1 MKFNIKH
8 FSQYNRITT
17 DNEENFKKKKK
28 KNFFFTYL
36 DERHYIK
43 TNRTKKILFS

>member
-8 FSQYNRITT
+8 FFQYNRITK
-17 DNEENFKKKKK
+17 DNEENFKKRNKKK
-28 KNFFFTYL
+28 DNFTYF

-43 TNRTKKILFS
+43 TTK

>member
-8 FSQYNRITT
+8 FFQYNRITK
-17 DNEENFKKKKK
+17 DNEENLKK
-28 KNFFFTYL
+28 KNKQKKTIFFTYL

-43 TNRTKKILFS
+43 TTKQM

>member
-8 FSQYNRITT
+8 FFQYNRITK
-17 DNEENFKKKKK
+17 DNEENLK
-28 KNFFFTYL
+28 KNKQKKTIFFTYL

-43 TNRTKKILFS
+43 TTKQN